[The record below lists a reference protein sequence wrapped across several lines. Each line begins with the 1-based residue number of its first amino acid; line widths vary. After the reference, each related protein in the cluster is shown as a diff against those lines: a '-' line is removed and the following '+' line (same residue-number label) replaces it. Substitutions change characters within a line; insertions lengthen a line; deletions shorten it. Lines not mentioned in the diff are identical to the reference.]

1 MTQQQPVLIYDR
13 IGENRR
19 GTRLFLGLFGL
30 VLLPAAAFVAFYV
43 VFAIAVITLGLAEP
57 SGDDWQAT
65 LALVSVIALGIL
77 LAVAVLEYH
86 LAAGLVLRMAGARPL
101 QPDEEE
107 DLRRTLENL
116 CIGAGLQP
124 PRVYVIE
131 RPAPNAFASGPNPQ
145 RASLALTRGLL
156 ALLDRRELEGVIGHE
171 LSHIGNHDTRLN
183 TVVAT
188 GVALLGIPL
197 LIIRWGAAY
206 YLVLPVLLAIPLAVN
221 ITTDL
226 EGEDSFLTLVLLFS
240 ALMAFYVL
248 FVAPALGYLLR
259 LAVLRQREFLADA
272 DAVLLTRDP
281 EGLARA
287 LAKMDGARGLKLG
300 AGAAT
305 AHLYVADPLTPHA
318 PWWDRLFS
326 SHPPVEKRIELLAQM
341 GGGVAPSTL
350 KAARQAGAEFARA
363 HAASVIPT
371 DAAVSS
377 SRSAGG

>member
-1 MTQQQPVLIYDR
+1 MTQQQPVLIYC

-19 GTRLFLGLFGL
+19 ETRLFLGLFGL

-101 QPDEEE
+101 QPDEED

-221 ITTDL
+221 VTTDL

-287 LAKMDGARGLKLG
+287 LAKMDGARGLELG

-341 GGGVAPSTL
+341 GGGVASSTL

>member
-1 MTQQQPVLIYDR
+1 
-13 IGENRR
+13 
-19 GTRLFLGLFGL
+19 
-30 VLLPAAAFVAFYV
+30 
-43 VFAIAVITLGLAEP
+43 
-57 SGDDWQAT
+57 
-65 LALVSVIALGIL
+65 
-77 LAVAVLEYH
+77 
-86 LAAGLVLRMAGARPL
+86 
-101 QPDEEE
+101 
-107 DLRRTLENL
+107 
-116 CIGAGLQP
+116 
-124 PRVYVIE
+124 
-131 RPAPNAFASGPNPQ
+131 
-145 RASLALTRGLL
+145 
-156 ALLDRRELEGVIGHE
+156 
-171 LSHIGNHDTRLN
+171 
-183 TVVAT
+183 
-188 GVALLGIPL
+188 
-197 LIIRWGAAY
+197 
-206 YLVLPVLLAIPLAVN
+206 
-221 ITTDL
+221 
-226 EGEDSFLTLVLLFS
+226 
-240 ALMAFYVL
+240 MAFYVL

-318 PWWDRLFS
+318 PWWDRVFS

-341 GGGVAPSTL
+341 GSGVAPSTL

>member
-19 GTRLFLGLFGL
+19 ETRLFLGLFGL

-116 CIGAGLQP
+116 CIGAGLQSP
-124 PRVYVIE
+124 KVYVIE

-300 AGAAT
+300 VGAAT

-326 SHPPVEKRIELLAQM
+326 SHPPIEKRIELLAQM
-341 GGGVAPSTL
+341 GDGIPPSAL
-350 KAARQAGAEFARA
+350 NAAAQAGAEFARA
-363 HAASVIPT
+363 HAANVVLRP
-371 DAAVSS
+371 APRS
-377 SRSAGG
+377 SRSAG